1 MKNKK
6 IPLVEIYNR
15 FNYRSKFGIKAKLD
29 FLARKKRI
37 EPFEANPIIYT
48 RGTKCKDMSNYKP

>member
-15 FNYRSKFGIKAKLD
+15 FNYRSKLGIKAKLD
-29 FLARKKRI
+29 FLARKRRI
-37 EPFEANPIIYT
+37 EPFEANPIIYSK
-48 RGTKCKDMSNYKP
+48 G